1 MTRETGYFILILSL
15 FFIVPHSYGQD
26 ENKSVALKSILSGIS
41 KQHHVKF
48 NYLEEDVA
56 GKYIFAPEARLPLKA
71 KLTFISNRTLLNFKQ
86 IGIYI
91 AISAPEKQ
99 QPSPV
104 QCAFVTDDTGTPIEN
119 AVVQYGTTTVL
130 TGSDGYFEFP
140 KEIKQVFVEHVA
152 FATKTFPIPETYGD
166 CAEIRMEPVVQELQE
181 IVTERYLATG
191 ITKQKNG
198 SYNIK
203 PSKFGILPGLVEA
216 DVLQAMQQL
225 PGINSVDE
233 TVSNINVR
241 GGTHDQNL
249 FTWNGIRLF
258 QTGHFFGLIS
268 ALNPNLAHEIKI
280 SKNGTSAF
288 FGESVSSTVDIT
300 SHPDEIGNTKGSIG
314 TNMIG
319 VDAYARVKAS
329 PTANIE
335 LSARRSF
342 TDVLDFPT
350 YTKYSQ
356 RIFQNTVVT
365 GLTGGNDIYYK
376 SDKEFY
382 FYDFTAQYHQKIG
395 TRHHLYVDGL
405 GINNKLDFTQ
415 SAFMPFGLVIKT
427 SNLSQLTLGG
437 TATWRTNWNEHHS
450 SEASFYASYYNVDAL
465 NSGLEYGRNTLQ
477 QNIIIDAGLRAAHT
491 YKLDNGLQL
500 QGGYQYNEIGV
511 KNRDLI
517 NQPQYSREVKDVLRT
532 HALIAQAEYNNPENP
547 LYILGGMRL
556 NYIEEFGLVYAE
568 PRLDITYT
576 LAQDWKAHIK
586 AERKSQAASQIV
598 ELQEDFLGIEKR
610 RWVLANNND
619 IPVQRS
625 SQAAMGITYK
635 RNGWLIALDNF
646 YKKVNGITTRS
657 QAFQNQFE
665 LTEASGFYEVY
676 GSEFLIQKQLKH
688 FYVWL
693 SYAYNHNQYHFS
705 TLDPPGFPNNFE
717 LPHTINNAVTYEFKN
732 LKIALGSKF
741 FSGRPYTPPLI
752 NLPVPEDGAS
762 SIVYDYPNGR
772 RLASYFQ
779 VNFSASYSMPLSK
792 KINMMAGVSVLNIFN
807 RRNTLNRYYRLNST
821 EDGIEVVNTY
831 GLFRTPNATIK
842 LSF

>member
-1 MTRETGYFILILSL
+1 MTRETGYVILLLS
-15 FFIVPHSYGQD
+15 FFFFVPHIYGQD
-26 ENKSVALKSILSGIS
+26 EDKSVALKIILADIAR
-41 KQHHVKF
+41 QHQVKF

-56 GKYIFAPEARLPLKA
+56 GKLIFPPENRLPLNA

-86 IGIYI
+86 VGPYI
-91 AISAPEKQ
+91 VISTSQKKEQ
-99 QPSPV
+99 PV
-104 QCAFVTDDTGTPIEN
+104 QCAYITDESGMPLQD
-119 AVVQYGTTTVL
+119 AVVQYGTTKIL
-130 TGSDGYFEFP
+130 TGKDGYFEFP
-140 KEIKQVFVEHVA
+140 DTVTQIFVEHLA
-152 FATKTFPIPETYGD
+152 YATKAFTIPETYGD
-166 CAEIRMEPVVQELQE
+166 CAEIKMDLATQELRE
-181 IVTERYLATG
+181 VVTERYLATG
-191 ITKQKNG
+191 ITKLKNG

-203 PSKFGILPGLVEA
+203 PSKFGILPGLIEA

-268 ALNPNLAHEIKI
+268 ALSPNLAQEVKI

-288 FGESVSSTVDIT
+288 FGESVSSTVDIS
-300 SHPDEIGNTKGSIG
+300 SHPDNISSTKGSVGI
-314 TNMIG
+314 NMIG
-319 VDAYARVKAS
+319 ADAYARIKTSATS
-329 PTANIE
+329 NIE
-335 LSARRSF
+335 ISARRSF

-365 GLTGGNDIYYK
+365 GLTSNDDVYYR

-382 FYDFTAQYHQKIG
+382 FYDFTAQLHKKIG
-395 TRHHLYVDGL
+395 SRHHLYIDAL
-405 GINNKLDFTQ
+405 GINNSLDFTQ
-415 SAFMPFGLVIKT
+415 STFMPFGLVIST
-427 SNLSQLTLGG
+427 SNLEQLTLGG
-437 TATWRTNWNEHHS
+437 TATWRTNWNPHHVT
-450 SEASFYASYYNVDAL
+450 EGSFYASYYNVDAI
-465 NSGLEYGRNTLQ
+465 NSGLQYGRTTLQ
-477 QNIIIDAGLRAAHT
+477 QNIILDNGIRAQHT
-491 YKLDNGLQL
+491 YSLTNGLQL
-500 QGGYQYNEIGV
+500 QGGYQYNEIGI

-517 NQPQYSREVKDVLRT
+517 NQPQYSLEVKEVLRS
-532 HALIAQAEYNNPENP
+532 HALIAQAEYNNPEKP

-556 NYIEEFGLVYAE
+556 NYIEDFGLLYAE
-568 PRLDITYT
+568 PRLVIDYT
-576 LAQDWKAHIK
+576 FAQDWKAHLQ
-586 AERKSQAASQIV
+586 AERKSQTASQV
-598 ELQEDFLGIEKR
+598 AGLQEDFLGIERR
-610 RWVLANNND
+610 RWILANGDD

-625 SQAAMGITYK
+625 SQIAAGVTYK
-635 RNGWLIALDNF
+635 RNGWLISLDNF
-646 YKKVNGITTRS
+646 YKKVNGITTRG

-665 LTEASGFYEVY
+665 LTDARGFYEVY

-693 SYAYNHNQYHFS
+693 SYAYNHNHYHFS
-705 TLDPPGFPNNFE
+705 MLNPSGFANNFE
-717 LPHTINNAVTYEFKN
+717 LPHTVNNAVTYELKN

-752 NLPVPEDGAS
+752 NVPVPEDGSS

-779 VNFSASYSMPLSK
+779 VNFSASYSMPLSP
-792 KINMMAGVSVLNIFN
+792 KINMQAGVSVLNIFN
-807 RRNTLNRYYRLNST
+807 RKNTLNRYYRLNST

-831 GLFRTPNATIK
+831 GLTRTPNATLK
-842 LSF
+842 FSF